1 VVLFPTIR
9 EIYLSQSNRC

>member
-1 VVLFPTIR
+1 MIR